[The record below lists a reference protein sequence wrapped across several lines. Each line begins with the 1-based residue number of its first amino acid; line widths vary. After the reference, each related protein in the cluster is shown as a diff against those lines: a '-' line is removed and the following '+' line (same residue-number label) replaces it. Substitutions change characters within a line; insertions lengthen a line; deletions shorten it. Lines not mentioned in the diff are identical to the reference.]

1 MGDKR
6 KEELK
11 EDSENHKSSKFEMSY
26 STSRLLNILLSI
38 IVIITVITGS
48 VIYYSLYK
56 FSKDEN
62 SLANDNENVV
72 QNQAVEE
79 DVSTVA
85 DIIDTALN
93 TNTVE
98 ENTTETE
105 EPQAPIRKYYYSYNR
120 RS

>member
-1 MGDKR
+1 MGDRR
-6 KEELK
+6 KEEIK
-11 EDSENHKSSKFEMSY
+11 ENSEDKKSRNEMSY

-38 IVIITVITGS
+38 IVVITVITGS

>member
-1 MGDKR
+1 MGDRR
-6 KEELK
+6 KEEKK
-11 EDSENHKSSKFEMSY
+11 ENSEDRNSRNEMSY
-26 STSRLLNILLSI
+26 STSRLLNVLLSI

-56 FSKDEN
+56 FNKEGN
-62 SLANDNENVV
+62 NVINNNENIV
-72 QNQAVEE
+72 QNQVVEE

-98 ENTTETE
+98 ENTILETE
-105 EPQAPIRKYYYSYNR
+105 GSPVRKYYYSYNG

>member
-1 MGDKR
+1 MGDRR
-6 KEELK
+6 KEEIK
-11 EDSENHKSSKFEMSY
+11 ENSEDKKSRNEMSY
-26 STSRLLNILLSI
+26 STSRLLNVLLSI

-56 FSKDEN
+56 FNKEGN
-62 SLANDNENVV
+62 SLANDNENIV
-72 QNQAVEE
+72 QNQVVEE

-98 ENTTETE
+98 ENTTLE
-105 EPQAPIRKYYYSYNR
+105 EPQASVRKYYYSYNR